1 MESFSGV
8 RTALVRLAVAAA
20 LAVALLPVSGNVAWA
35 CSCAV
40 LAPKE
45 AVDNADAVF
54 TGVARGRI
62 APERV
67 GFEERVEFTVE
78 TVYKGEVPS
87 RWSVSIE
94 ATSCGYVFTDGLR
107 YTVFAAAGRT
117 NLCMGNVQGAID
129 PAAYGAQPIA
139 VYPSDQLIDL
149 ARDTDRLV
157 IAAVLLVAIGAVMAI
172 RLRRMRSL

>member
-1 MESFSGV
+1 M
-8 RTALVRLAVAAA
+8 
-20 LAVALLPVSGNVAWA
+20 
-35 CSCAV
+35 
-40 LAPKE
+40 
-45 AVDNADAVF
+45 
-54 TGVARGRI
+54 
-62 APERV
+62 
-67 GFEERVEFTVE
+67 
-78 TVYKGEVPS
+78 
-87 RWSVSIE
+87 SIE
-94 ATSCGYVFTDGLR
+94 ATSCGYVFTEGLR

-157 IAAVLLVAIGAVMAI
+157 IAAILLVAIGAVMAI